1 MAASSEIVWANGL
14 LRRDLGGE
22 LEGCWI
28 GIDPAELTM
37 GLLEDLYG
45 ADPKQLIDSVSAC
58 LADGDLP
65 HGVSRDGLRALT
77 RSQFA
82 EISNAVAEAYRV
94 PKAS

>member
-1 MAASSEIVWANGL
+1 MSESSEIAWTNGL
-14 LRRDLGGE
+14 LRRELGGE

-28 GIDPAELTM
+28 GIDPAKLTM
-37 GLLEDLYG
+37 GLLEDLYA
-45 ADPKQLIDSVSAC
+45 ADPKQLLDSVSSC
-58 LADGDLP
+58 LADGELP
-65 HGVSRDGLRALT
+65 HGLGRDGLRALT

>member
-1 MAASSEIVWANGL
+1 MAASSEIAWANGL

-22 LEGCWI
+22 LEGYWI
-28 GIDPAELTM
+28 GIDPVSLTM

-45 ADPKQLIDSVSAC
+45 ADPTRLLDSVSDC
-58 LADGDLP
+58 IADGDLP
-65 HGVSRDGLRALT
+65 HGLGRDGLRALT

>member
-1 MAASSEIVWANGL
+1 MTASSEIVWANGL
-14 LRRDLGGE
+14 LRRNLGGE

-28 GIDPAELTM
+28 GIDPAKLTM

-45 ADPKQLIDSVSAC
+45 ADPKQLIDSVSGC

-65 HGVSRDGLRALT
+65 HGISRDGLRTLT
-77 RSQFA
+77 RPQFA